1 MQSVAQLPTEGK
13 PATLAMRCAE
23 TLPQKQFLQNMD
35 LKMNDSDFIQDI
47 SALLKPSLVYD
58 IHASYQIVRSQI
70 LEKI

>member
-1 MQSVAQLPTEGK
+1 MPLGK
-13 PATLAMRCAE
+13 MIW
-23 TLPQKQFLQNMD
+23 QM
-35 LKMNDSDFIQDI
+35 MDSDFIQDI